1 MNDALPAPFDV
12 RLMNLTATVVFL
24 GCAAM
29 LVASAGWWA
38 LRHPAFALGSIVVE
52 GKFTHNNAVTLRANI
67 AHKLD
72 GNFFTVSLQ
81 RAQAAFQDVPW
92 VRRASVQREFPN
104 RLRVTL
110 EEHVPVALWGPESG
124 SALVNDHGEVF
135 EANVA
140 DLDNDDLPRLT
151 GPEGHAPEVLAM
163 YRTLAPVFQPLD
175 MGLEQLEE
183 SGRGSWRATL
193 DGGAVVEIGTGTP
206 AELLARTR
214 RFTRTLTQ
222 VAGKYGR
229 RADALQ
235 TADLRHA
242 DGYALRL
249 AGVTTVTP
257 EAAARKK
264 K

>member
-12 RLMNLTATVVFL
+12 RLMNLTAAVLFA
-24 GCAAM
+24 GCAVM
-29 LVASAGWWA
+29 LLASAGWWA
-38 LRHPAFALGSIVVE
+38 LRHPAFALGAIVVD
-52 GKFTHNNAVTLRANI
+52 GRLSHNNAVTLRANI

-72 GNFFTVSLQ
+72 GNFFTVNL
-81 RAQAAFQDVPW
+81 RTTQAAFEAVPW
-92 VRRASVQREFPN
+92 IRRASVRREFPN

-110 EEHVPVALWGPESG
+110 EEHVPVAYWGPESG
-124 SALVNDHGEVF
+124 SALVNDRGEVF

-140 DLDNDDLPRLT
+140 DIEDDDLPRLV

-163 YRTLAPVFQPLD
+163 HRLLAPVFGPLD
-175 MGLEQLEE
+175 MSLDELEL

-193 DGGAVVEIGTGTP
+193 DSGAVVEIGTGTP
-206 AELLARTR
+206 AEVLKRTK
-214 RFTRTLTQ
+214 RFASTLTQ

-229 RADALQ
+229 RPDALE

-249 AGVTTVTP
+249 NGVTTVTA
-257 EAAARKK
+257 EVAARKK